1 VCSDSLSMRAAD
13 THRDG
18 CLGRLSAMFPHAD
31 SDEMLLLNAHWS
43 RAGRDGRA
51 EMETRLEGKVAL
63 VTGGASGIGRA
74 SARAFARAG
83 AQVVVSDVAVQ
94 GGEET
99 VELIRAE
106 NGVAAFIRAD
116 VSRGEQ
122 VEELVTA
129 TIARFGR
136 LDCAHNNGGIEG
148 ELAAT
153 ADCSEEDWRRVI
165 DVNLTGVWLC
175 LKYELAHMLG
185 RGGAIVN
192 TASVSGLKGF
202 PPLLP
207 AYVASKFGVVGLTRV
222 TARQYARHG
231 IRVNAVCPGA
241 IDTPMLERIGEGAT
255 RLGIPMVAQNPSGRL
270 GQPEEVAAAVVWL
283 CSDAASFVTG
293 HTLVVDGGF
302 LA

>member
-1 VCSDSLSMRAAD
+1 MVR
-13 THRDG
+13 
-18 CLGRLSAMFPHAD
+18 
-31 SDEMLLLNAHWS
+31 
-43 RAGRDGRA
+43 
-51 EMETRLEGKVAL
+51 RLEGKVAL

-74 SARAFARAG
+74 SALAFARAG
-83 AQVVVSDVAVQ
+83 ANVVVSDSAVEC
-94 GGEET
+94 GEET
-99 VELIRAE
+99 AELIRAE
-106 NGVAAFIRAD
+106 GGEAAFVRAD
-116 VSRGEQ
+116 VSRGEE
-122 VEELVTA
+122 VEALVAA
-129 TIARFGR
+129 TVARFGR

-153 ADCSEEDWRRVI
+153 ADCREEDWRRVI
-165 DVNLTGVWLC
+165 DINLTGVWWC
-175 LKYELAHMLG
+175 LKHELVQMLG

-207 AYVASKFGVVGLTRV
+207 AYVASKYGVVGLTHV
-222 TARQYARHG
+222 TARQYAQHG

-241 IDTPMLERIGEGAT
+241 IDTPMLDRIVAGAT
-255 RLGIPMVAQNPSGRL
+255 RLGIPMVAENPSGRL
-270 GQPEEVAAAVVWL
+270 GQPEEVAEAVVWL

>member
-1 VCSDSLSMRAAD
+1 MNEL
-13 THRDG
+13 
-18 CLGRLSAMFPHAD
+18 LG
-31 SDEMLLLNAHWS
+31 
-43 RAGRDGRA
+43 
-51 EMETRLEGKVAL
+51 GKVAL

-74 SARAFARAG
+74 SALAFARAG
-83 AQVVVSDVAVQ
+83 ARVVVSDVAIA

-99 VELIRAE
+99 VALIHAE
-106 NGVAAFIRAD
+106 GGDADFVRAD
-116 VSRGEQ
+116 VSRGEDVQ
-122 VEELVTA
+122 ALVAA
-129 TIARFGR
+129 TVARYGR

-148 ELAAT
+148 PLAAT

-165 DVNLTGVWLC
+165 DVNLTGVWWC
-175 LKYELAHMLG
+175 LKFELAEMLG

-207 AYVASKFGVVGLTRV
+207 AYVASKYGVVGLTQV
-222 TARQYARHG
+222 TARHYGQYG

-241 IDTPMLERIGEGAT
+241 IDTPMLARIGDGAI
-255 RLGIPMVAQNPSGRL
+255 RLGVPLVAENPSGRL
-270 GQPEEVAAAVVWL
+270 GTPDEVAQAVVWL